1 MNIGLEWT
9 IWVCLS
15 REERVGMGHLA
26 CLLGGSDGKE
36 SPPRNEEDLGSIP
49 GLGRASGE
57 GNGSP
62 LQWRMPGE
70 SPWAEEP
77 GGLQSTGSPRVR
89 HWVIKH
95 TALHPGASAFTCGQ
109 MVWRSAGLWAAAWSN
124 RGGKWN
130 AFSCENS
137 SDHRHTFHSSWR
149 WKNEES
155 KNTNSWIGRAFFLK
169 SVFFCCFFTDVQR

>member
-1 MNIGLEWT
+1 MVKN
-9 IWVCLS
+9 
-15 REERVGMGHLA
+15 
-26 CLLGGSDGKE
+26 
-36 SPPRNEEDLGSIP
+36 PPRNEEDLGSIP

-77 GGLQSTGSPRVR
+77 GGLQSMGSPRVR

-109 MVWRSAGLWAAAWSN
+109 MV
-124 RGGKWN
+124 
-130 AFSCENS
+130 
-137 SDHRHTFHSSWR
+137 
-149 WKNEES
+149 
-155 KNTNSWIGRAFFLK
+155 
-169 SVFFCCFFTDVQR
+169 